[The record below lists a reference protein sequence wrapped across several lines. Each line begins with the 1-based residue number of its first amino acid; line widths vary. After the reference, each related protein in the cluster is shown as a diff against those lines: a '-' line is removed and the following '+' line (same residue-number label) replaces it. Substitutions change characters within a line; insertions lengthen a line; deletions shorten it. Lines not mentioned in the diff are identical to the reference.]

1 MFQKL
6 ASHNDDLQR
15 LIDKGYAVTFDSTCL
30 IIRDIPYLDYQL
42 EKQIGA
48 IVVKLKFIDNDRF
61 EQDDHQI
68 YFAGSAPYNL
78 DGKPIPNLGGGAHTI
93 CLSEACNDVVVQ
105 LSFSNK
111 PKSAGKYVDN
121 FHKIETYVGFISGPA
136 IHLYGA
142 SPYTY
147 RIVEESTDDSI
158 FKFHDT
164 LTSRA
169 EITDLSKKLKNDV
182 IAIIGLGGTGA
193 YVLDYLVKSPVR
205 EIRGYDHDQ
214 YYVHNAY
221 RSPGR
226 LDESELGMSKV
237 DIYQARY
244 DNFRTGLSLE
254 NKFIDSSCVDALDG
268 VTFVFVCVDNG
279 LARAE
284 ILDLLMKKKISFI
297 DVGMG
302 LKRKDGTLSGMMR
315 TTYFPAE
322 NAQKVRDKKW
332 VNESEDPDNLYKTNI
347 QISELNAL
355 NASLA
360 VIRFKQLRGF
370 YYEEESYF
378 NTLFNIGSLSTMR
391 EFRLEEEPYFNIE
404 SSLTMQEPCL
414 HED

>member
-1 MFQKL
+1 VFQKL
-6 ASHNDDLQR
+6 ASHNNDLQR
-15 LIDKGYAVTFDSTCL
+15 LIDKGYAVTFDSSCL
-30 IIRDIPYLDYQL
+30 VIRDISYLDDKL
-42 EKQIGA
+42 EKQIGS
-48 IVVKLKFIDNDRF
+48 IVVKLKFIDNARF

-68 YFAGSAPYNL
+68 YFGGSIPHNL

-93 CLSEACNDVVVQ
+93 GLSEACSDVVVQ
-105 LSFSNK
+105 RSFSNK
-111 PKSAGKYVDN
+111 PKAAGKYDDH

-136 IHLYGA
+136 IHLYGEDA

-147 RIVEESTDDSI
+147 RKVEETTDDTI

-169 EITDLSKKLKNDV
+169 EITDLSKKLKDDV

-193 YVLDYLVKSPVR
+193 YVLDYLVKTPVH
-205 EIRGYDHDQ
+205 EIRGYDHDK

-226 LDESELGMSKV
+226 LDESELGMSKA
-237 DIYQARY
+237 DIYQTRY

-254 NKFIDSSCVDALDG
+254 TKFIDSSSTDDLDG

-279 LARAE
+279 IARAE
-284 ILDLLMKKKISFI
+284 ILDLLLEKNIPFI

-302 LKRKDGTLSGMMR
+302 LKRKDNALSGMMR
-315 TTYFPAE
+315 ITYFPADHG
-322 NAQKVRDKKW
+322 QKVRSKGW
-332 VNESEDPDNLYKTNI
+332 VNEQEDMDNIYKTNI
-347 QISELNAL
+347 QIGELNAL

-370 YYEEESYF
+370 YYEEESYL
-378 NTLFNIGSLSTMR
+378 NTLLNIGSLSTMR
-391 EFRLEEEPYFNIE
+391 E
-404 SSLTMQEPCL
+404 SCL
-414 HED
+414 NED

>member
-1 MFQKL
+1 VFQKL
-6 ASHNDDLQR
+6 ASHNDDLQQ
-15 LIDKGYAVTFDSTCL
+15 LLDKGYAVTFDSNCL
-30 IIRDIPYLDYQL
+30 VIRDIPYLDDQM

-68 YFAGSAPYNL
+68 YFAGPVPFNL
-78 DGKPIPNLGGGAHTI
+78 DGKPIPNLGGGTHTI
-93 CLSEACNDVVVQ
+93 ELTEACRDVVVQ
-105 LSFSNK
+105 RSFSNK
-111 PKSAGKYVDN
+111 PKATGKYDDH

-136 IHLYGA
+136 IHLHGA
-142 SPYTY
+142 TPYTY
-147 RIVEESTDDSI
+147 RIVEEMSNDSV

-169 EITDLSKKLKNDV
+169 EITDLSKRLKDDV
-182 IAIIGLGGTGA
+182 VMIIGLGGTGV
-193 YVLDYLVKSPVR
+193 YVLDYLVKTPVR

-214 YYVHNAY
+214 YYIHNAY

-226 LDESELGMSKV
+226 LDESELGMSKA

-244 DNFRTGLSLE
+244 DNFRAGLSLE
-254 NKFIDSSCVDALDG
+254 TKYIDSSCEDVLDG

-279 LARAE
+279 IARAE
-284 ILDLLMKKKISFI
+284 IFDLLLEKNIPFL

-302 LKRKDGTLSGMMR
+302 LKRKNGALSGMMR
-315 TTYFPAE
+315 ATYFPVE
-322 NAQKVRDKKW
+322 HAQKIRNKRW
-332 VNESEDPDNLYKTNI
+332 ANEQEDLENLYKTNI

-378 NTLFNIGSLSTMR
+378 NTLFNIGSLTTMR
-391 EFRLEEEPYFNIE
+391 E
-404 SSLTMQEPCL
+404 TCL
-414 HED
+414 NED